1 MENNLKPNP
10 PQLSGGDYKMEIQ
23 IGILGIIA
31 GLGFFKIDELTSFVS
46 ILSNTLKTSGLAGH
60 NLFLIVFITATILLY
75 LLYLI
80 TFGIALIKLYKG
92 QNILNIILYTVS
104 FYFAMYFLIIVLM
117 LQDPEILK
125 EKPDFNNNENESG
138 QIDEKSERKIENTA
152 DNIVYKTF
160 GSQWVIERLSSYQK

>member
-1 MENNLKPNP
+1 MGNNLKPNP
-10 PQLSGGDYKMEIQ
+10 SQLSGGDYKMEIQ

-125 EKPDFNNNENESG
+125 EKPDFNNNENGSG
-138 QIDEKSERKIENTA
+138 QIDIKSEGKIENTA

-160 GSQWVIERLSSYQK
+160 GSQ